1 VGAVSKSQTGAGRVA
16 CHPTVAAQRAF
27 VILLYHPRPRPVAS
41 FHFAPSI
48 PLISSSQ
55 DSFFVFLFLNYHTPL
70 SLSITCF
77 LSNNSFNNTLKTTSN
92 RQHEVPA
99 HRPSRSCGHRRCS
112 GPVCSISRINHFN
125 DFPLTL
131 IPSNSILGVL
141 QTALPSSLVA
151 EAITNSAAV
160 ASEIASQFAA
170 GETPTWYSALPT
182 DIQSYLMPSDAAGV
196 SSLTA
201 AASSLVTGG
210 VSAVTNATSSA
221 SSASITTAPGSLG
234 TGSPLLGPNGT
245 VATPNGTLVGPNGTT
260 NGNSTNLSS
269 SMSSSSSGSS
279 SSGSGSGS
287 GSNSGSNSGSGSS
300 SESSTGTS
308 DSAAAPTAFY
318 GIGLAGVVG
327 MVGVLAL

>member
-1 VGAVSKSQTGAGRVA
+1 MSQSSN
-16 CHPTVAAQRAF
+16 QS
-27 VILLYHPRPRPVAS
+27 LLK
-41 FHFAPSI
+41 
-48 PLISSSQ
+48 
-55 DSFFVFLFLNYHTPL
+55 DS
-70 SLSITCF
+70 
-77 LSNNSFNNTLKTTSN
+77 
-92 RQHEVPA
+92 
-99 HRPSRSCGHRRCS
+99 
-112 GPVCSISRINHFN
+112 
-125 DFPLTL
+125 PLTL

-170 GETPTWYSALPT
+170 GETPTWFSALPS
-182 DIQSYLMPSDAAGV
+182 DIQGYLAPTDMAGV

-210 VSAVTNATSSA
+210 VSAVSNATSSA

-234 TGSPLLGPNGT
+234 TGSPLLGANGT
-245 VATPNGTLVGPNGTT
+245 VAAPNGTLVGPNGTT
-260 NGNSTNLSS
+260 NGNTTNLSS
-269 SMSSSSSGSS
+269 SSSSSSTGSS
-279 SSGSGSGS
+279 SGSGSGSGS

-300 SESSTGTS
+300 SESSTGVS

>member
-1 VGAVSKSQTGAGRVA
+1 MKYQLIALPALA
-16 CHPTVAAQRAF
+16 ATVAAQD
-27 VILLYHPRPRPVAS
+27 LYVRSHE
-41 FHFAPSI
+41 
-48 PLISSSQ
+48 
-55 DSFFVFLFLNYHTPL
+55 
-70 SLSITCF
+70 SIT
-77 LSNNSFNNTLKTTSN
+77 S
-92 RQHEVPA
+92 Q
-99 HRPSRSCGHRRCS
+99 RRFTDS
-112 GPVCSISRINHFN
+112 HSQQ
-125 DFPLTL
+125 
-131 IPSNSILGVL
+131 L

-182 DIQSYLMPSDAAGV
+182 DIQSYLMPSDMAGV

-210 VSAVTNATSSA
+210 VSALTNSTSSA

-245 VATPNGTLVGPNGTT
+245 VATPNGTLIGPNGTV
-260 NGNSTNLSS
+260 NGNTTNLSS
-269 SMSSSSSGSS
+269 SMSSSSTGGSS
-279 SSGSGSGS
+279 SSGSGS

-300 SESSTGTS
+300 SESSTGVS